1 MCHQL
6 FIISCLQT
14 EINKILYNS
23 NTTPVV
29 DACQTI
35 FWFDSIWRSYTHK
48 RLKTVFGTMQSSY
61 NLGFGMMNAAE
72 SKMAVELGNGRTQI
86 DRKQTA
92 SETVT
97 RSRTKTINQ
106 NSQISG
112 LQGTGELSSYKRFPD
127 FFFLFSKSNLDLIV
141 SVSINKW
148 S

>member
-1 MCHQL
+1 
-6 FIISCLQT
+6 
-14 EINKILYNS
+14 
-23 NTTPVV
+23 
-29 DACQTI
+29 
-35 FWFDSIWRSYTHK
+35 
-48 RLKTVFGTMQSSY
+48 MQSSY

-141 SVSINKW
+141 SVSINK
-148 S
+148 